1 MRKIIIVIIC
11 LTLFSVFSVNAFA
24 QTLHVDVNM
33 DKLTKIKDSK
43 YIASSLNVLRNSN
56 GDLISV
62 VTTNA
67 SKYLPDPKTDQVLDV
82 HPILKKGILNEKKIE
97 MRQLS
102 VEYNYQECIT
112 KTFAVPGYTDQC
124 NWYHRGHVTSLSAS
138 IDGEPTE
145 IFRGLNHSYIIKPGD
160 SVTSFWTVIRSD

>member
-1 MRKIIIVIIC
+1 MK
-11 LTLFSVFSVNAFA
+11 
-24 QTLHVDVNM
+24 
-33 DKLTKIKDSK
+33 
-43 YIASSLNVLRNSN
+43 
-56 GDLISV
+56 
-62 VTTNA
+62 
-67 SKYLPDPKTDQVLDV
+67 
-82 HPILKKGILNEKKIE
+82 KKIE